1 MAKEVSNPDSVVQL
15 THDGSVDEIYN
26 GIPDWVYEE
35 EVLDTNKALHASPDG
50 KFLAFAQFNDSM
62 VNF

>member
-1 MAKEVSNPDSVVQL
+1 
-15 THDGSVDEIYN
+15 VDEIYN